1 MSHGETGL
9 RTSHLKGRVLHES
22 HSGASTVTGSDTRDH
37 RRHRR
42 FPERLAFTLN
52 NRVRRFL
59 EPPERLISKLN
70 LRSSDV
76 VVDFGCGPGFHTIP
90 LARIASRTIAVDV
103 SPRMLE
109 KTASNARKNGV
120 TVELVRS
127 DGTDIKLADESVDV
141 VFLHHVFHEIED
153 KPRVLREFLRIIKP
167 SGRLTIIERT
177 RGSRL
182 FGGKLGPPIIDQTKV
197 TQEIQQAGFTL
208 AQTIR
213 NGNDSIIVGQKP

>member
-1 MSHGETGL
+1 MPHGETGL
-9 RTSHLKGRVLHES
+9 RTTHLKGRVLHES

-59 EPPERLISKLN
+59 EPPDRLISKLN

-109 KTASNARKNGV
+109 KTTSNAKKNDV
-120 TVELVRS
+120 TVDLLMT
-127 DGTDIKLADESVDV
+127 DGTAIKLGDGTVDLI
-141 VFLHHVFHEIED
+141 FLNHVFHEIAD
-153 KPRVLREFLRIIKP
+153 RPKVLSEFLRIMKR
-167 SGRLTIIERT
+167 SGRLAIVERT
-177 RGSRL
+177 RGGL
-182 FGGKLGPPIIDQTKV
+182 FTWKPGPPISIKAKSFKSWNELGSHSPRQFLTE
-197 TQEIQQAGFTL
+197 TIQ
-208 AQTIR
+208 
-213 NGNDSIIVGQKP
+213 

>member
-1 MSHGETGL
+1 MPHGETHLGM
-9 RTSHLKGRVLHES
+9 SHLKGCALHGF
-22 HSGASTVTGSDTRDH
+22 HFGANAMTGSNIHNH
-37 RRHRR
+37 RPHRR

-52 NRVRRFL
+52 NRVRKFI
-59 EPPERLISKLN
+59 EPPDRLISKLD

-76 VVDFGCGPGFHTIP
+76 VMDFGCGPGFYTIP

-127 DGTDIKLADESVDV
+127 DGIDLKLADESVDL
-141 VFLHHVFHEIED
+141 VFLHHVFHEIEN
-153 KPRVLREFLRIIKP
+153 KPGVLKRFLRIIKP
-167 SGRLTIIERT
+167 SGRLVIVERT

-182 FGGKLGPPIIDQTKV
+182 LGGRLGPPIIDQMEVAQDIERT
-197 TQEIQQAGFTL
+197 GFAL
-208 AQTIR
+208 METILH
-213 NGNDSIIVGQKP
+213 GNDSMIVGRKP